1 MLAKSLS
8 ALTHAPDWTA
18 KDRREL
24 HLRVTKAI
32 LDRAASL
39 PGDADR
45 ADES

>member
-1 MLAKSLS
+1 MLAKSLA
-8 ALTHAPDWTA
+8 ALTYAPDWTDE
-18 KDRREL
+18 DRREL
-24 HLRVTKAI
+24 RMRVTKAI